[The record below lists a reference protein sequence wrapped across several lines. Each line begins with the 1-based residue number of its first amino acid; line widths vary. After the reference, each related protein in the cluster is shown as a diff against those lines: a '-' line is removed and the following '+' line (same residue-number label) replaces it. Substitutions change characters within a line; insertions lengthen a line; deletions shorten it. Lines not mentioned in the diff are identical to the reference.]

1 MTALLKMKNEIDY
14 QIERGI
20 ERGAVSIEY
29 LAIALVVV
37 AVLGIALTAV
47 SDAGEN
53 LGTKFKTAIDNIFNA
68 KASK

>member
-47 SDAGEN
+47 SGAGGPLKE
-53 LGTKFKTAIDNIFNA
+53 KFETAIENIFSATA
-68 KASK
+68 K

>member
-37 AVLGIALTAV
+37 AVLGIALAAV
-47 SDAGEN
+47 TGAGDT
-53 LGTKFKTAIDNIFNA
+53 LKSKFEEAINKIFEA
-68 KASK
+68 K